1 MKLNTRFN
9 YPKSQSSIVSGSRIY
24 DINGEKLPSVTTIL
38 KATESEEKKDSLR
51 LWRSR
56 VGDNVADEIMKKS
69 STRGTKM
76 HKHLEEYLIG
86 QTKMDL
92 GSDDS
97 YIMSQKIISE
107 ALKIKL
113 TEVWGSEINLYYPEK
128 YAGTADAVG
137 IYDGI
142 ESVLDFKQSNKTK
155 RKEWITDYFFQV
167 AAYSLAHNFI
177 HKTNITQGVI
187 LICTPPPLLE
197 FQEFVIKNE
206 ELVKYQHLFID
217 KVRQY
222 NKLIDHAL

>member
-1 MKLNTRFN
+1 MKLNIRFN
-9 YPKSQSSIVSGSRIY
+9 YTKSQSSMVSGSRIY

-38 KATESEEKKDSLR
+38 KATESEEKKESLR
-51 LWRSR
+51 LWRR
-56 VGDNVADEIMKKS
+56 KIGDTAADAIMKKS
-69 STRGTKM
+69 SSRGTKM

-92 GSDDS
+92 GYDDS
-97 YIMSQKIISE
+97 YIMSQKIINES
-107 ALKIKL
+107 LKIKL
-113 TEVWGSEINLYYPEK
+113 SEIWGSEINLYYPKK
-128 YAGTADAVG
+128 YAGTADAIG

-142 ESVLDFKQSNKTK
+142 ESILDFKQSNKTK

>member
-1 MKLNTRFN
+1 MKLNIRFN
-9 YPKSQSSIVSGSRIY
+9 YTKSQSSMVSGSRIY

-38 KATESEEKKDSLR
+38 KATESEEKKESLR
-51 LWRSR
+51 LWRR
-56 VGDNVADEIMKKS
+56 KIGDTAADEIMKKS

-97 YIMSQKIISE
+97 YMMSQKIINESLKTKLSE
-107 ALKIKL
+107 I
-113 TEVWGSEINLYYPEK
+113 WGSEINLYYPKK
-128 YAGTADAVG
+128 YAGTADAIG

-142 ESVLDFKQSNKTK
+142 ESILDFKQSNKTK

>member
-9 YPKSQSSIVSGSRIY
+9 YPKSQSSIVSGCRIY

-38 KATESEEKKDSLR
+38 KVTESEEKKESLR

-56 VGDNVADEIMKKS
+56 IGDKAADEIIKKS

-97 YIMSQKIISE
+97 YIMSQKIIND

-113 TEVWGSEINLYYPEK
+113 TEVWGSEINLYYPKK

-142 ESVLDFKQSNKTK
+142 ESILDFKQSNKTK
-155 RKEWITDYFFQV
+155 RKEWITDYFYQV
-167 AAYSLAHNFI
+167 AAYSLAHNHI
-177 HKTNITQGVI
+177 HKTDITQCVI
-187 LICTPPPLLE
+187 LICTPPPHVE
-197 FQEFVIKNE
+197 FQEFVIKDD
-206 ELVKYQHLFID
+206 ELLNYQDLFID
-217 KVRQY
+217 KVSQY
-222 NKLIDHAL
+222 NKLINHVL

>member
-9 YPKSQSSIVSGSRIY
+9 YPKSQSSIVSGCRIY

-38 KATESEEKKDSLR
+38 KATESEKKKESLR

-56 VGDNVADEIMKKS
+56 VGDTAADEIIKQS

-97 YIMSQKIISE
+97 YIMSQKIINES
-107 ALKIKL
+107 LKIKL
-113 TEVWGSEINLYYPEK
+113 SEVWGSEVNLFYPKK
-128 YAGTADAVG
+128 YAGTADAIGV
-137 IYDGI
+137 YNGI
-142 ESVLDFKQSNKTK
+142 ESILDFKQSNKSK
-155 RKEWITDYFFQV
+155 RKEWITDYFYQV
-167 AAYSLAHNFI
+167 AAYSLAHNYI

-206 ELVKYQHLFID
+206 ELSNYQHLFID

-222 NKLIDHAL
+222 NKLIGHVL

>member
-1 MKLNTRFN
+1 M
-9 YPKSQSSIVSGSRIY
+9 VSGSRIY

-38 KATESEEKKDSLR
+38 KATESKEKKESLQ

-56 VGDNVADEIMKKS
+56 IGDTAADEIIKKS

-86 QTKMDL
+86 QSKMDL
-92 GSDDS
+92 GFDDS
-97 YIMSQKIISE
+97 HIMSQKIINK

-113 TEVWGSEINLYYPEK
+113 TEVWGSEINLYYPKK

-142 ESVLDFKQSNKTK
+142 QSILDFKQSNKTK
-155 RKEWITDYFFQV
+155 RKEWIIDYFYQV
-167 AAYSLAHNFI
+167 AAYSLAHNYI
-177 HKTNITQGVI
+177 YQTDITQCVI

-197 FQEFVIKNE
+197 FQEFVIKDD
-206 ELVKYQHLFID
+206 ELVNYQHLFVD
-217 KVRQY
+217 RVSQY
-222 NKLIDHAL
+222 NKLVNHVL

>member
-1 MKLNTRFN
+1 MKLNIRFN
-9 YPKSQSSIVSGSRIY
+9 YPNSQSSMVSGSRVY

-38 KATESEEKKDSLR
+38 KVTESEEKKESLR
-51 LWRSR
+51 LWRR
-56 VGDNVADEIMKKS
+56 KIGDTAADEIMKKS

-76 HKHLEEYLIG
+76 HKHLEESLIG

-97 YIMSQKIISE
+97 YMMSQKIINESLKTKLSE
-107 ALKIKL
+107 I
-113 TEVWGSEINLYYPEK
+113 WGSEINLYYPKK
-128 YAGTADAVG
+128 YAGTADAIG
-137 IYDGI
+137 IYNGI
-142 ESVLDFKQSNKTK
+142 ESILDFKQSNKTK
-155 RKEWITDYFFQV
+155 KREWVTDYFYQV

-197 FQEFVIKNE
+197 FQEFIIKNE
-206 ELVKYQHLFID
+206 ELVNYQHLFID

-222 NKLIDHAL
+222 NKLINHVL

>member
-1 MKLNTRFN
+1 MKLNIRFN
-9 YPKSQSSIVSGSRIY
+9 YQKSQSSMVSGSRIY

-38 KATESEEKKDSLR
+38 KATESEEKKESLR
-51 LWRSR
+51 LWRR
-56 VGDNVADEIMKKS
+56 KIGDAAADEIMKKS
-69 STRGTKM
+69 SARGTKM

-97 YIMSQKIISE
+97 YIMSQKIINES
-107 ALKIKL
+107 LKIKL
-113 TEVWGSEINLYYPEK
+113 SEVWGSEVNLFYPKK
-128 YAGTADAVG
+128 YAGTADAIGV
-137 IYDGI
+137 YNGI
-142 ESVLDFKQSNKTK
+142 ESILDFKQSNKSK
-155 RKEWITDYFFQV
+155 RKEWITDYFYQV
-167 AAYSLAHNFI
+167 AAYSLAHNYI

-206 ELVKYQHLFID
+206 ELSNYQHLFID

-222 NKLIDHAL
+222 NKLIGHVL